1 MMKNITFS
9 ANETLIE
16 KAREKARLEN
26 TSLNKRFREW
36 LELYVR
42 KENQEEEFQ
51 AIMNRLDYAEPG
63 QTFTRDELN
72 ER

>member
-1 MMKNITFS
+1 MKNITFS

>member
-1 MMKNITFS
+1 MKNITFS

-42 KENQEEEFQ
+42 RETQEEEFQ
-51 AIMNRLDYAEPG
+51 SVINKLGYAEPG
-63 QTFTRDELN
+63 KTFTRDELN